1 MKSNKIIIVFTIM
14 IIAMLS
20 GYFIYNH
27 YQKINLAQFY
37 YDNGDYSKASELKTG
52 NISDKSR
59 MLNLA
64 KNWTNDLNSNEDL
77 YIDIMLI
84 SSEIDI
90 NKGKDDVYV
99 DKLEV
104 YYQSIADHFNVS
116 TSRLDEIGEMNSEE
130 GTLVIKNLR

>member
-1 MKSNKIIIVFTIM
+1 M